1 MSKVAI
7 VLTGGTITM
16 KIFDPAE
23 GAFPMQDASD
33 IMAVLND
40 TLGFQNLVTKE
51 FSMIPSPSMT
61 LEKMQAL
68 KEFIDPILA
77 DPEISGVVITHG
89 TDALEETAFY
99 LDLVHTSEK
108 PVIMTG
114 AMKNAS
120 EIGYDGFNNL
130 VSALYTAQDPSSKN
144 KGVLVV
150 MNYEI
155 HAAWEVTKTHT
166 LNLDT
171 FKSLSFGPLG
181 IIDGEYVIYY
191 RLRNRASFQFKN
203 TYLSPVPIITTYA
216 GIEPYM
222 LEQFV
227 DQPIKGIIIE
237 AMGRGNVPPVL
248 VEPIEDLIAKKIPV
262 IVVSRVPNGRVYD
275 TYGYPGGGK
284 DLIKKGA
291 IFGTDLTGLKAR
303 ILLMVALGN
312 LYQQSDLRELFTYQ

>member
-7 VLTGGTITM
+7 VMTGGTITM
-16 KIFDPAE
+16 KIFDPE
-23 GAFPMQDASD
+23 QGAFPMQDASD
-33 IMAVLND
+33 IIEVLND
-40 TLGFQNLVTKE
+40 RLGFQNLVTHKY
-51 FSMIPSPSMT
+51 SMIPSPSMT
-61 LEKMQAL
+61 LERMRDL
-68 KEFIDPILA
+68 KDFIDPILA
-77 DPEISGVVITHG
+77 DPEISGIVITHG

-108 PVIMTG
+108 PVIVTG

-120 EIGYDGFNNL
+120 EIGYDGFTNL
-130 VSALYTAQDPSSKN
+130 VSAIYTAQHPTSKN

-181 IIDGEYVIYY
+181 IIDGEHVIYY
-191 RLRNRASFQFKN
+191 RLRNRWSFQFHN
-203 TYLSPVPIITTYA
+203 MFEAPVPIITTYA
-216 GIEPYM
+216 GIEPDM
-222 LEQFV
+222 VGQFV
-227 DQPIKGIIIE
+227 NKPIKGIIIE
-237 AMGRGNVPPVL
+237 AMGRGNVPPQL
-248 VEPIEDLIAKKIPV
+248 VTPIESLIDRKIPV
-262 IVVSRVPNGRVYD
+262 IVVSRVPSGRVFD

-312 LYQQSDLRELFTYQ
+312 RYQISDLKELFTYQ

>member
-7 VLTGGTITM
+7 VMTGGTITM
-16 KIFDPAE
+16 KIFDPE
-23 GAFPMQDASD
+23 QGAFPMQDASD
-33 IMAVLND
+33 IIEVLND
-40 TLGFQNLVTKE
+40 RLGFQNLVTHKY
-51 FSMIPSPSMT
+51 SMIPSPSMT
-61 LEKMQAL
+61 LERMKDL
-68 KEFIDPILA
+68 KDFIDPILA
-77 DPEISGVVITHG
+77 DPEISGIVITHG

-108 PVIMTG
+108 PVIVTG

-120 EIGYDGFNNL
+120 EIGYDGFTNL
-130 VSALYTAQDPSSKN
+130 VSAIYTAQNPTSQN

-181 IIDGEYVIYY
+181 IIDGEHVIYY
-191 RLRNRASFQFKN
+191 RLRNRWSFQFHN
-203 TYLSPVPIITTYA
+203 AFQSPVPIITTYA
-216 GIEPYM
+216 GIEPDM
-222 LEQFV
+222 IKQFANK
-227 DQPIKGIIIE
+227 PIKGIIIE
-237 AMGRGNVPPVL
+237 AMGRGNVPPQL
-248 VEPIEDLIAKKIPV
+248 VKPIERLIDKDIPV
-262 IVVSRVPNGRVYD
+262 IVVSRVPNGRVFD

-312 LYQQSDLRELFTYQ
+312 HYQKSDLKELFTYQ

>member
-1 MSKVAI
+1 MGKVAI
-7 VLTGGTITM
+7 VMTGGTITM

-33 IMAVLND
+33 IIKVLND
-40 TLGFQNLVTKE
+40 TLGFENLVTHP

-68 KEFIDPILA
+68 KNFIDPLLA
-77 DPEISGVVITHG
+77 DPEILGVVITHG

-99 LDLVHTSEK
+99 LDLVHGSEK
-108 PVIMTG
+108 PVVITG

-130 VSALYTAQDPSSKN
+130 VSALYTAQDLNSQN

-181 IIDGEYVIYY
+181 IIDGEHVIYY
-191 RLRNRASFQFKN
+191 RLRNRWSYRFKN
-203 TYLSPVPIITTYA
+203 DFHSPVPLVTTYA
-216 GIEPYM
+216 GIAADM
-222 LEQFV
+222 IDQFV
-227 DQPIKGIIIE
+227 DKPIKGIVIE
-237 AMGRGNVPPVL
+237 AMGRGNVPPQL
-248 VEPIEDLIAKKIPV
+248 VDPIERLIARNIPV
-262 IVVSRVPNGRVYD
+262 IVVSRVPSGRVYD

-303 ILLMVALGN
+303 ILLMIALGN
-312 LYQQSDLRELFTYQ
+312 KLPKSELQTVFTYQ

>member
-1 MSKVAI
+1 MSRVAI
-7 VLTGGTITM
+7 VMTGGTITM
-16 KIFDPAE
+16 KIFDPAH

-33 IMAVLND
+33 IIEVLND
-40 TLGFQNLVTKE
+40 TLGFQNLVTHKY
-51 FSMIPSPSMT
+51 SMIPSPSMT
-61 LEKMQAL
+61 LERMRDL
-68 KEFIDPILA
+68 KSFIDPILE

-108 PVIMTG
+108 PVIVTG

-120 EIGYDGFNNL
+120 EIGYDGFTNL
-130 VSALYTAQDPSSKN
+130 VSAIYTAQHPDSQN

-181 IIDGEYVIYY
+181 IIDGEHVIYY
-191 RLRNRASFQFKN
+191 RLRNRWSYRFQNTFKA
-203 TYLSPVPIITTYA
+203 PVPIITTYA
-216 GIEPYM
+216 GIDADM
-222 LEQFV
+222 INQFV
-227 DQPIKGIIIE
+227 NKPIAGIVIE
-237 AMGRGNVPPVL
+237 AMGRGNVPPQL
-248 VEPIEDLIAKKIPV
+248 VEPIERLIAKEIPV
-262 IVVSRVPNGRVYD
+262 IVVSRVPSGRVFD

-284 DLIKKGA
+284 DLIQKGA

-312 LYQQSDLRELFTYQ
+312 AYEKASLRSLFTYQ